1 MRAARYTHPM
11 LDVSDQGI
19 LTRLDALRPLL
30 ESVSREIHEHP
41 ELAFDERRAS
51 ALLARILDENGF
63 SVTQPA
69 GGLETAFVA
78 TAPDSDSGGPAIGI
92 LAEYDALP
100 GLGHACAHNLIAAVA
115 LGAALATAPLLSDS
129 GGSIRVIGTPAEEGG
144 VGKAIMLDNG
154 AFDGIDAVLA
164 FHATNGVTRISSAS
178 WAAMVMR
185 IRFKGKAAH
194 AAAAPWDGIN
204 ALDAMIG
211 LFSSIGLMRQQLVE
225 NARVH
230 GIITNGGEAFN
241 VIPELTEAE
250 IAVRSYDTDYMQSL
264 AERVGRL
271 AEAAAAAI
279 GCTVEVEQGRAIQGI
294 KYIPALGA
302 VVERQCAG
310 LDVPHGEA
318 GPFVASTDFGN
329 VSQAIPSVQLEL
341 GCFPR
346 NSPLHSRELAEVSA
360 GDAAHDAMMVGARVL
375 ALAMAHLLKNPKVV
389 IQAKRDWENGS
400 PAAGPPS

>member
-11 LDVSDQGI
+11 LDASDQGI

-41 ELAFDERRAS
+41 ELAFEERRAS

-78 TAPDSDSGGPAIGI
+78 TAPGSDSGGPAIGI

-115 LGAALATAPLLSDS
+115 LGAALAAAPLL
-129 GGSIRVIGTPAEEGG
+129 GETAGSIKVFGTPAEEGG
-144 VGKAIMLDNG
+144 VGKAIMLDSG
-154 AFDGIDAVLA
+154 AFEGIDAVLA

-178 WAAMVMR
+178 WAAIVMQV
-185 IRFKGKAAH
+185 RFKGKAAH

-211 LFSSIGLMRQQLVE
+211 LFSSIGLMRQQLIE

-250 IAVRSYDTDYMQSL
+250 IAVRSYDTDYVQSL
-264 AERVGRL
+264 ADRVRRL
-271 AEAAAAAI
+271 AEAAAAAT
-279 GCTVEVEQGRAIQGI
+279 GCSVEVEQGRAIEGI
-294 KYIPALGA
+294 RYVSALGA
-302 VVERQCAG
+302 VVEGQCDG
-310 LDVPHGEA
+310 LDVAHGEA

-329 VSQAIPSVQLEL
+329 VSQSIPSVQFEL

-346 NSPLHSRELAEVSA
+346 NSPLHSRELADVSA
-360 GDAAHDAMMVGARVL
+360 GDAAHDAMMVAARVL
-375 ALAMAHLLKNPKVV
+375 ALSAAHLLKNPK
-389 IQAKRDWENGS
+389 IAIDAKREWENAS
-400 PAAGPPS
+400 PGAGPQS